1 MACPTDD
8 QLGAMIEHALGDAET
23 ERIAAHLDTC
33 AACQRVALAAVRA
46 VAPSSRPVGR
56 ALGTPSG
63 SYLAAGRASV
73 PLGTTFGRFEV
84 GRLLGTGGM
93 GEVYEAYDAELDRSI
108 ALKVLRREH
117 AALADRLVR
126 ESRMMAKIVDP
137 AVITVHDVGRDHG
150 AIFIAMELVR
160 GTTLGAHVATKK
172 PSWRE
177 IVALYQRA
185 GRGLAAAHA
194 VGVVHRDFKP
204 ENVLVELSG
213 DVVQRVVVTDFGI
226 SRAAAAPDGDAD
238 VQLTAPGAAIG
249 TPAYMAPEQL
259 AGRAVDVRADV
270 FAFSVSLWEALFGA
284 RPFAGATVAAIRE
297 AMTRPPRAPGGVP
310 RRLVRALERG
320 LAIDPEARWP
330 SMAELVRELAQVL
343 ARRRRVQLGVAALGL
358 VAIGIVGSLVL
369 ARATHRDPCAI
380 SPELDAA
387 YRDRRGVLA
396 SALASDPVSLAAVIV
411 RFDHI
416 DDVWRA
422 THAATC
428 SADRSPIQ
436 PATTT
441 ACLDARRIE
450 LAGIVDDFVHDGP
463 VHAREYGGF
472 AGDPALCAQPAEGL
486 LVPRVPQDPVLRRI
500 VTPLRYQV
508 FDAEAA
514 RDRQDYATATAS
526 ARRLVA
532 IAAHVWPMLH
542 AETVYLLG
550 TTLSMSDSDSVAVP
564 ILHEAVVVAAA
575 AHNDYIE
582 ANGWIQLAMSSSSDA
597 GDAVRGLEY
606 TTYANAAIDRLARPD
621 ELVALN
627 DYIRGSSLVD
637 VHRWAEAES
646 ALRESISIGE
656 SDPEASYT
664 LATSIQGLGYLFEDE
679 GRYRDAVV
687 EYRRALAHV
696 PESDASASAIV
707 FRERLAV
714 DLASLGD
721 PATAEP
727 IARQAFALAQRTIGD
742 SNIDAPIAQASL
754 AEVLHVAGKDGE
766 AIAAIRDAAETIKR
780 LAGGHSERYAT
791 ALGNEADM
799 LSDLGRFAEAAPIYT
814 RACDIL
820 AGQTGDTSSQYA
832 DCEVGQARAFS
843 ELGRSVEAL
852 AMIRAA
858 VPVYEHA
865 YTRPHPGLALA
876 LHARGMIERRL
887 GQRAAAIAD
896 LQDAIDQLEHV
907 QIDPGQVASVQLEL
921 AKAVGSTDPTRT
933 RALLATAIASFEKA
947 PPLWARDRDEA
958 RALETPH

>member
-1 MACPTDD
+1 MQACPTDD

-23 ERIAAHLDTC
+23 ERIATHLDSC

-46 VAPSSRPVGR
+46 VAVSRPR
-56 ALGTPSG
+56 GTPSG
-63 SYLAAGRASV
+63 PYLAGGV
-73 PLGTTFGRFEV
+73 PFGTTFGRFAV
-84 GRLLGTGGM
+84 GRLLGAGGM

-108 ALKVLRREH
+108 ALKVLRPEH
-117 AALADRLVR
+117 ARLADRLVR

-137 AVITVHDVGRDHG
+137 AVITVHDVGRDRD

-160 GTTLGAHVATKK
+160 GTTLGAHVAARQ

-204 ENVLVELSG
+204 ENVLVELGG
-213 DVVQRVVVTDFGI
+213 DAVQRVVVTDFGI
-226 SRAAAAPDGDAD
+226 SRAAAAPDSDAD
-238 VQLTAPGAAIG
+238 VQLTVPGVAVG

-259 AGRAVDVRADV
+259 AGHAVDARADV

-284 RPFAGATVAAIRE
+284 RPFAGATVGAIRE

-330 SMAELVRELAQVL
+330 SMAELVRELAEIL
-343 ARRRRVQLGVAALGL
+343 ARRRRVQIAVAALGL
-358 VAIGIVGSLVL
+358 VAIGIVGSLAL

-380 SPELDAA
+380 GSELDAA

-396 SALASDPVSLAAVIV
+396 SALASDPPSLAAVLV
-411 RFDHI
+411 RFDHV
-416 DDVWRA
+416 DDIWRA

-428 SADRSPIQ
+428 SADRTPIQ
-436 PATTT
+436 SATTT

-450 LAGIVDDFVHDGP
+450 LAGIVDDLVHDGP
-463 VHAREYGGF
+463 RHAREYGGF
-472 AGDPALCAQPAEGL
+472 LGDPALCAQPADGL
-486 LVPRVPQDPVLRRI
+486 LVPWVPRDPVLRRI
-500 VTPLRYQV
+500 VTPLRHQV

-514 RDRQDYATATAS
+514 RDRQDFASATAS

-532 IAAHVWPMLH
+532 IASHVWPMLH

-550 TTLSMSDSDSVAVP
+550 TTLSMSDSGAVAVP
-564 ILHEAVVVAAA
+564 VLHEAVVVAAA
-575 AHNDYIE
+575 AHDDYIE
-582 ANGWIQLAMSSSSDA
+582 ANGWIQLAESSSNDA

-606 TTYANAAIDRLARPD
+606 TTYANAAIDRLGRPR

-627 DYIRGSSLVD
+627 DYVRGSALVD
-637 VHRWAEAES
+637 LHRWAEAET

-679 GRYRDAVV
+679 GRYRDAVA
-687 EYRRALAHV
+687 EYRRALARV

-754 AEVLHVAGKDGE
+754 AEVLHVAGKDDE
-766 AIAAIRDAAETIKR
+766 ALAAIRDAVESIKR
-780 LAGGHSERYAT
+780 LAGGHGERYAS

-799 LSDLGRFAEAAPIYT
+799 LSDLARFAEAAPLYA

-820 AGQTGDTSSQYA
+820 AAQTGDASSEYA
-832 DCEVGQARAFS
+832 TCQVGQAHAYS
-843 ELGRSVEAL
+843 VLGRGVEAL
-852 AMIRAA
+852 ALIRLA
-858 VPVYEHA
+858 VPVEEHA

-876 LHARGMIERRL
+876 LYTRGAIERRL
-887 GQRAAAIAD
+887 GQRTAAIAD
-896 LQDAIDQLEHV
+896 LEDAIDQLEHV

-921 AKAVGSTDPTRT
+921 AKAVGSADPA
-933 RALLATAIASFEKA
+933 RARSLIATAIARFEKA
-947 PPLWARDRDEA
+947 PPLWASELGEA
-958 RALETPH
+958 RALEKRR